1 MHTILIISERDSEI
15 AELKSELSKKN
26 SVVVKNRAQAG
37 LDYLK
42 KAEKLPSLTLLDLDL
57 NSMKGTDVL
66 SWIKDNIKTREHPVM
81 VISEKNNPSFE
92 LQTYVLGAVDFQSRP
107 FAVATLVRK
116 IDIHLKMIDKTNS
129 LEMQN
134 SMLAG
139 NSSMLQNAVTMSMQ
153 NVISMQQFIVGIM
166 TSLITRKDGFTGIH
180 SMRVGRL
187 MQILMQEMLNQKL
200 LYLEPE
206 DQNIIILGSQL
217 FDMGKI
223 GVPDEV
229 LSKVGKYTDEEFTIM
244 KCHTL
249 YAAEAIQ
256 NFSYLLPNNNFVMYT
271 YHMCRS
277 HHERWDGKGYPDGL
291 SGENIPLLA
300 RMVSICDVYDALVS
314 ERPYKTP
321 LSHGHACD
329 IIQEG
334 RGVQFDPTIVDIFSR
349 VHIQFQA
356 ASKGG

>member
-1 MHTILIISERDSEI
+1 MHTILIVSDRSDEVDALR
-15 AELKSELSKKN
+15 AELINRYSI
-26 SVVVKNRAQAG
+26 VVKDRGQSAM
-37 LDYLK
+37 DYLK
-42 KAEKLPSLTLLDLDL
+42 KAEKLPSLMILDLDL
-57 NSMKGTDVL
+57 MSMKGTDL
-66 SWIKDNIKTREHPVM
+66 LTWIKEFTRTKELPVM
-81 VISEKNNPSFE
+81 VLSDRNNPSFE
-92 LQTYVLGAVDFQSRP
+92 LQAYVLGAVDFQTRP
-107 FAVATLVRK
+107 FVAATLVRK
-116 IDIHLKMIDKTNS
+116 IDIHLKMIEKNDSLMQANS
-129 LEMQN
+129 L
-134 SMLAG
+134 LAG
-139 NSSMLQNAVTMSMQ
+139 NSSYLQNAVTMSMQ

-187 MQILMQEMLNQKL
+187 MQILMQEMLNLKI

-229 LSKVGKYTDEEFTIM
+229 LSKVGKYTDEEFTVM
-244 KCHTL
+244 KNHTL

-277 HHERWDGKGYPDGL
+277 HHERWDGKGYPDAL
-291 SGENIPLLA
+291 SGENIPILA
-300 RMVSICDVYDALVS
+300 RMVGLCDVYDALVS
-314 ERPYKTP
+314 ERPYKKP

-334 RGVQFDPTIVDIFSR
+334 RGTQFDPTVVDVFMR
-349 VHIQFQA
+349 VHTRFQSA
-356 ASKGG
+356 FSQH

>member
-1 MHTILIISERDSEI
+1 MHTILIVSDRSDEVDALR
-15 AELKSELSKKN
+15 AELINRYSI
-26 SVVVKNRAQAG
+26 VVKDRGQSAM
-37 LDYLK
+37 DYLK
-42 KAEKLPSLTLLDLDL
+42 KAEKLPSLMILDLDL
-57 NSMKGTDVL
+57 MSMKGTDL
-66 SWIKDNIKTREHPVM
+66 LTWIKDFTRTKELPVM
-81 VISEKNNPSFE
+81 VLSDRNNPSFE
-92 LQTYVLGAVDFQSRP
+92 LQAYVLGAVDFQTRP
-107 FAVATLVRK
+107 FVAATLVRK
-116 IDIHLKMIDKTNS
+116 IDIHLKMIEKNDSLMQANS
-129 LEMQN
+129 L
-134 SMLAG
+134 LAG
-139 NSSMLQNAVTMSMQ
+139 NSSYLQNAVTMSMQ

-187 MQILMQEMLNQKL
+187 MQILMQEMLNLKI

-229 LSKVGKYTDEEFTIM
+229 LSKVGKYTDEEFTVM
-244 KCHTL
+244 KNHTL

-277 HHERWDGKGYPDGL
+277 HHERWDGKGYPDAL
-291 SGENIPLLA
+291 SGENIPILA
-300 RMVSICDVYDALVS
+300 RMVGLCDVYDALVS
-314 ERPYKTP
+314 ERPYKKP

-334 RGVQFDPTIVDIFSR
+334 RGTQFDPTVVDVFMR
-349 VHIQFQA
+349 VHTRFQSA
-356 ASKGG
+356 FSQH

>member
-1 MHTILIISERDSEI
+1 MHTILIISDRTDEVDALK
-15 AELKSELSKKN
+15 AELIN
-26 SVVVKNRAQAG
+26 RHSVVVKDRGQTA

-42 KAEKLPSLTLLDLDL
+42 RAEKLPSIVILDLDL
-57 NSMKGTDVL
+57 TSMKGIDL
-66 SWIKDNIKTREHPVM
+66 LGWIKDFGRTKELPVM
-81 VISEKNNPSFE
+81 VISEKNTPSFE
-92 LQTYVLGAVDFQSRP
+92 LQAYVLGAVDFQTRP
-107 FAVATLVRK
+107 FVIATLVRK
-116 IDIHLKMIDKTNS
+116 IEIHLKMIEKNDS
-129 LEMQN
+129 LVQAN
-134 SMLAG
+134 TMLAG
-139 NSSMLQNAVTMSMQ
+139 NSSYLQNAVTMSMQ
-153 NVISMQQFIVGIM
+153 NVMNMQQFIVGIM

-187 MQILMQEMLNQKL
+187 MQILMQEMLNQKI

-244 KCHTL
+244 KNHTL

-277 HHERWDGKGYPDGL
+277 HHERWDGRGYPDQL
-291 SGENIPLLA
+291 SGDNIPILA
-300 RMVSICDVYDALVS
+300 RMVGLCDVYDALVS
-314 ERPYKTP
+314 ERPYKKP

-334 RGVQFDPTIVDIFSR
+334 RGTQFDPTVVDVFMR
-349 VHIQFQA
+349 VHTQFQSA
-356 ASKGG
+356 FLQQ

>member
-1 MHTILIISERDSEI
+1 MHTILIISEQESET
-15 AELKSELSKKN
+15 AGLKAELSKKH
-26 SVVVKNRAQAG
+26 SVVVKDKAQAG

-42 KAEKLPSLTLLDLDL
+42 KAEKLPSLTILDLDITT
-57 NSMKGTDVL
+57 MKGIDVL
-66 SWIKDNIKTREHPVM
+66 SWIKDNGRTKEHPVM

-92 LQTYVLGAVDFQSRP
+92 LQTYVLGAVDFQTRP

-116 IDIHLKMIDKTNS
+116 IDAHLKMIEKNDS
-129 LEMQN
+129 LQMQN

-139 NSSMLQNAVTMSMQ
+139 NSSLLQNAVTMSMQ

-187 MQILMQEMLNQKL
+187 MQILMQEMLNQKI

-229 LSKVGKYTDEEFTIM
+229 LSKVGKYTEEEFAVM
-244 KCHTL
+244 KSHTL
-249 YAAEAIQ
+249 FAAEAIQ

-291 SGENIPLLA
+291 AGENIPILA
-300 RMVSICDVYDALVS
+300 RMVCLCDVYDALVS
-314 ERPYKTP
+314 ERPYKKP
-321 LSHGHACD
+321 MSHGHACD
-329 IIQEG
+329 IIVEG

-349 VHIQFQA
+349 VHMQFQI
-356 ASKGG
+356 ASKT